1 MRRLRIEMDKGTQ
14 LGVYSSSAVPQLS
27 DDKTFAVSSFG
38 KFICV
43 MTGYAGGES
52 TSQIVINRPFPDT
65 NLSGSR
71 VCGMELELTT

>member
-1 MRRLRIEMDKGTQ
+1 MRRLRFFFRNKLDEGTQ
-14 LGVYSSSAVPQLS
+14 LGVCASSAVPQLS

-52 TSQIVINRPFPDT
+52 TSQIVINRPLPVTSFRK
-65 NLSGSR
+65 SR
-71 VCGMELELTT
+71 ICGMS